1 MEIRNIA
8 IIAHVDHGKTRL
20 TDALLLQTGAAKE
33 GVSMDSN
40 DLEQERGITIYS
52 KNASIEYKGT
62 KINIVDTPGHADFGS
77 EVERILRSID
87 SVLLV
92 VDAQEGPMP
101 QTKFVLKKSLEL
113 GIKPIVVINKIDKPA
128 ARPEWAQEAV
138 LELFMDLGAS
148 EEQLNFKTVFAIAKQ
163 GIAKMKLTDES
174 SDLTS
179 LLDTILREVPV
190 ASSPELAAKELRFQ
204 PFNLAYD
211 NFLGRLA
218 IGRIYE
224 GVIKPGMSVQVKKP
238 TGEARSGKITK
249 IFSFQGL
256 ERNETQEAIAGD
268 IVMVAG
274 LPDIFIGETICQSDA
289 QKALPAINIDEPTIS
304 LNFLVNNSP
313 FAGREGKF
321 VTTRQIRERLE
332 RELEVNVGL
341 KVDFSSGDYNWQRGR
356 SENLFS
362 LRPSE
367 PISSDVTRRDIAYFK
382 VYGRGE
388 LHIAILLENM
398 RREGYE
404 LQVSQPQVI
413 IKEDPSTRSTD
424 AQGKLSSGQK
434 LEPFEELT
442 IDIPSDMVGAVLD
455 KLARRKGTVLSMKPE
470 QNHMRLIMEIPT
482 RGFLGYRN
490 EFVIDT
496 RGEGI
501 LSSRVIGFKPFV
513 GQISRR
519 DVGSMVSMA
528 TGKALGFSLYNLQER
543 GALYINAG
551 TEVYEGMVIGNIA
564 KGDDLN
570 VNPIKGKQLTNM
582 RSKSSDE
589 AIDLTPPLDLTLERG
604 LEIMNADEY
613 LEITPSSVRLRKQLL
628 TAIDRTRAKR

>member
-1 MEIRNIA
+1 MDIRNIA

-20 TDALLLQTGAAKE
+20 TDALLQQTGVAAA

-52 KNASIEYKGT
+52 KNASIFYKDT

-128 ARPEWAQEAV
+128 ARPEWTHDAV
-138 LELFMDLGAS
+138 LELFMDLGANDK
-148 EEQLNFKTVFAIAKQ
+148 QLDFATVFAIAKQ
-163 GIAKMKLTDES
+163 GIAKLKLTDES
-174 SDLTS
+174 NDLTP
-179 LLDTILREVPV
+179 LLETILKEVPV
-190 ASSPELAAKELRFQ
+190 ASSPEATAKELRFQ

-218 IGRIYE
+218 IGRLYE
-224 GVIKPGMSVQVKKP
+224 GTIKPGMNVFVKKP
-238 TGEARSGKITK
+238 TGETRSGKITK
-249 IFSFQGL
+249 IFSFKGL
-256 ERNETQEAIAGD
+256 ERIEAPEASAGD

-274 LPDIFIGETICQSDA
+274 LPDIFIGETICQGEA
-289 QKALPAINIDEPTIS
+289 QEALPAINIDEPTIS

-313 FAGREGKF
+313 FAGRDGKF

-341 KVDFSSGDYNWQRGR
+341 KVDFSA
-356 SENLFS
+356 SE
-362 LRPSE
+362 
-367 PISSDVTRRDIAYFK
+367 YFK

-413 IKEDPSTRSTD
+413 IKENPST
-424 AQGKLSSGQK
+424 SSGPSGK

-442 IDIPSDMVGAVLD
+442 IDVPGDMVGTVMD
-455 KLARRKGTVLSMKPE
+455 KLSRRKGSMVEMKPE
-470 QNHMRLIMEIPT
+470 QSHMRLIFEIPT
-482 RGFLGYRN
+482 RGFLGYRS

-501 LSSRVIGFKPFV
+501 LSSRVTGFKPHA
-513 GQISRR
+513 GEISRR
-519 DVGSMVSMA
+519 SVGSMISMM

-543 GALYINAG
+543 GVLYIDAG
-551 TEVYEGMVIGNIA
+551 VEVYEGMVIGNTS
-564 KGDDLN
+564 KGEDLS

-582 RSKSSDE
+582 RSKSTDE
-589 AIDLTPPLDLTLERG
+589 AINLTPPLDLTLERG

-613 LEITPSSVRLRKQLL
+613 LEVTPKSIRLRKQLL
-628 TAIDRTRAKR
+628 TAVDRTRANR

>member
-20 TDALLLQTGAAKE
+20 TDALLQQTGVAEA

-52 KNASIEYKGT
+52 KNASIFYKDT

-77 EVERILRSID
+77 EVERILCSID

-113 GIKPIVVINKIDKPA
+113 GLKPIVVINKIDKPA

-138 LELFMDLGAS
+138 LELFMDLGAN
-148 EEQLNFKTVFAIAKQ
+148 EQQLDFVTVFAIAKQ
-163 GIAKMKLTDES
+163 GIAKMKLIDES
-174 SDLTS
+174 NDLTP
-179 LLDTILREVPV
+179 LLETILKNVPT
-190 ASSPELAAKELRFQ
+190 ASSSELMKKELRFQ

-224 GVIKPGMSVQVKKP
+224 GIIKPGMNVFVKKP
-238 TGEARSGKITK
+238 TGETRSGKIAK
-249 IFSFQGL
+249 IFTFRGL
-256 ERNETQEAIAGD
+256 ERIEAPEASAGD

-274 LPDIFIGETICQSDA
+274 LPDIFIGETICQNDK
-289 QKALPAINIDEPTIS
+289 QETLPAINIDEPTIS

-313 FAGREGKF
+313 FAGKEGKF

-341 KVDFSSGDYNWQRGR
+341 KVDFSAND
-356 SENLFS
+356 
-362 LRPSE
+362 
-367 PISSDVTRRDIAYFK
+367 YFK

-413 IKEDPSTRSTD
+413 IKDDSSTI
-424 AQGKLSSGQK
+424 SGPNGRK

-442 IDIPSDMVGAVLD
+442 IDVPSDMVGTVMD
-455 KLARRKGTVLSMKPE
+455 KLSRRKGSVLEMKPE
-470 QNHMRLIMEIPT
+470 QSHMRLIFEVPT
-482 RGFLGYRN
+482 RGFLGYRS

-501 LSSRVIGFKPFV
+501 LSSRVTGFKPCA
-513 GQISRR
+513 GEISRR
-519 DVGSMVSMA
+519 SAGSMISMIA
-528 TGKALGFSLYNLQER
+528 GKALGFSLYNLQER
-543 GALYINAG
+543 GVLYIGAG
-551 TEVYEGMVIGNIA
+551 TEVYEGMVIGNTS
-564 KGDDLN
+564 KGEDLN

-582 RSKSSDE
+582 RSKSTDE
-589 AIDLTPPLDLTLERG
+589 AINLTPPLDLTLERG

-613 LEITPSSVRLRKQLL
+613 LEVTPKSIRLRKQLL
-628 TAIDRTRAKR
+628 TAVDRTRANR